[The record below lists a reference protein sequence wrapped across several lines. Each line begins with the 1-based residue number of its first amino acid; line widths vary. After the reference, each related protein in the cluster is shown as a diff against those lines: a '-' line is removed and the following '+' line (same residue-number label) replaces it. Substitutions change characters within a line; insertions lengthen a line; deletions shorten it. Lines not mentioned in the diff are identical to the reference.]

1 MRKYTTKIKRMQA
14 LGCAALAGAIL
25 GGAVIASAPKT
36 AQAVEA
42 KTVRASESGYCV
54 IPARE
59 IARDAEDESRPMVG
73 PTEEEPEQEAELVMI
88 ERDLRVEIALIKGC
102 VPSAAA
108 ETSSVTVETVTPSP
122 EGKAW
127 AAQEAPK
134 AYTEEE
140 LELLACV
147 IYCEAG
153 GDEASDETRRMV
165 GEVVLNRVADPRF
178 PSSILG
184 VLTQKR
190 QYGLFWRTGVVWPGR
205 ASREPEAVERAYACA
220 ELVLSGERL
229 LPEDVV
235 FQAEFVQGEIVASA
249 PGFYFCR

>member
-1 MRKYTTKIKRMQA
+1 MKRTAKTA
-14 LGCAALAGAIL
+14 LIALAAAGILGAAIL
-25 GGAVIASAPKT
+25 ACADKP

-42 KTVRASESGYCV
+42 ITVRASESGFCV
-54 IPARE
+54 IPGRPV
-59 IARDAEDESRPMVG
+59 EDEPG
-73 PTEEEPEQEAELVMI
+73 QILPDPEPEPVMV
-88 ERDLRVEIALIKGC
+88 ERDLRVDVPLIRGC
-102 VPSAAA
+102 VPAPNEAQ
-108 ETSSVTVETVTPSP
+108 E
-122 EGKAW
+122 
-127 AAQEAPK
+127 AQEAPK

-184 VLTQKR
+184 VLTQKY
-190 QYGLFWRTGVVWPGR
+190 QYGLFWRTGVVWP
-205 ASREPEAVERAYACA
+205 SRSAYEPEAVERAYACA
-220 ELVLSGERL
+220 RLVLSGERL
-229 LPEDVV
+229 LLEDVV
-235 FQAEFVQGEIVASA
+235 FQAEFIQGEIVASA

>member
-1 MRKYTTKIKRMQA
+1 MIHYNTQIKRMQA
-14 LGCAALAGAIL
+14 LGCAVLAAAIL
-25 GGAVIASAPKT
+25 GGAMIAGAPKT

-54 IPARE
+54 VPAWCSANDDQ
-59 IARDAEDESRPMVG
+59 IKLS
-73 PTEEEPEQEAELVMI
+73 TSEAEEFEIEPQIEELVQVNF
-88 ERDLRVEIALIKGC
+88 RVDMPLIKGC
-102 VPSAAA
+102 VPVPNAVQ
-108 ETSSVTVETVTPSP
+108 E
-122 EGKAW
+122 
-127 AAQEAPK
+127 AQEAQK

-184 VLTQKR
+184 VLTQR
-190 QYGLFWRTGVVWPGR
+190 GQYGLFWKTGVVWPGR

-220 ELVLSGERL
+220 RLVLEGERL
-229 LPEDVV
+229 LPEDVI
-235 FQAEFVQGEIVASA
+235 FQAEFIQGEIVASA

>member
-1 MRKYTTKIKRMQA
+1 MKRTAKTA
-14 LGCAALAGAIL
+14 LIALAAAGILGAAIL
-25 GGAVIASAPKT
+25 ACADKP

-42 KTVRASESGYCV
+42 ITVRASESGFCV
-54 IPARE
+54 IPGRPV
-59 IARDAEDESRPMVG
+59 EDEPG
-73 PTEEEPEQEAELVMI
+73 QILPDPEPEPVMV
-88 ERDLRVEIALIKGC
+88 ERDLRVDVPLIRGC
-102 VPSAAA
+102 VPAPNEAQ
-108 ETSSVTVETVTPSP
+108 E
-122 EGKAW
+122 
-127 AAQEAPK
+127 AQEAPK

-184 VLTQKR
+184 VLTQKH
-190 QYGLFWRTGVVWPGR
+190 QYGLFWRTSVVWPSR

-220 ELVLSGERL
+220 RLVLEGERL
-229 LPEDVV
+229 LPEDVI

>member
-1 MRKYTTKIKRMQA
+1 MKRTAKTA
-14 LGCAALAGAIL
+14 LIALAAAGILGAAIL
-25 GGAVIASAPKT
+25 ACADKP

-42 KTVRASESGYCV
+42 ITVRASESGFCV
-54 IPARE
+54 IPGRPV
-59 IARDAEDESRPMVG
+59 EDEPG
-73 PTEEEPEQEAELVMI
+73 QILPDPEPEPVMV
-88 ERDLRVEIALIKGC
+88 ERDLRVDVPLIRGC
-102 VPSAAA
+102 VPAPNEAQ
-108 ETSSVTVETVTPSP
+108 E
-122 EGKAW
+122 
-127 AAQEAPK
+127 AQEAPK

-184 VLTQKR
+184 VLTQKH
-190 QYGLFWRTGVVWPGR
+190 QYGLFWKTGVVWPGR

-220 ELVLSGERL
+220 RLVLEGERL

-235 FQAEFVQGEIVASA
+235 FQAEFVQGEIVASV

>member
-14 LGCAALAGAIL
+14 LGAAALAAAIL
-25 GGAVIASAPKT
+25 GGAMIAGAPKT

-42 KTVRASESGYCV
+42 VTVRSSGARTLLARPMESGYCV

-73 PTEEEPEQEAELVMI
+73 PTEEEPEQEAELVMV

-102 VPSAAA
+102 VPVPNATQ
-108 ETSSVTVETVTPSP
+108 E
-122 EGKAW
+122 
-127 AAQEAPK
+127 AQEAPK

-184 VLTQKR
+184 VLTQR
-190 QYGLFWRTGVVWPGR
+190 GQYGLFWKTDVVWPGR
-205 ASREPEAVERAYACA
+205 ALREPEAVERAYACA
-220 ELVLSGERL
+220 RLVLEGERL
-229 LPEDVV
+229 LPEDVI

>member
-1 MRKYTTKIKRMQA
+1 MKRTAKTA
-14 LGCAALAGAIL
+14 LIALAAAGILGAAIL
-25 GGAVIASAPKT
+25 ACADKP

-42 KTVRASESGYCV
+42 ITVRASESGFCV
-54 IPARE
+54 IPGRPV
-59 IARDAEDESRPMVG
+59 EDEPG
-73 PTEEEPEQEAELVMI
+73 QILPDPEPEPVMV
-88 ERDLRVEIALIKGC
+88 ERDLRVDVPLIRGC
-102 VPSAAA
+102 VPAPNEAQ
-108 ETSSVTVETVTPSP
+108 E
-122 EGKAW
+122 
-127 AAQEAPK
+127 AQEAPK

-184 VLTQKR
+184 VLTQKH
-190 QYGLFWRTGVVWPGR
+190 QYGLFWRTGVVWPSR

-220 ELVLSGERL
+220 RLVLEGERL
-229 LPEDVV
+229 LPEDVI